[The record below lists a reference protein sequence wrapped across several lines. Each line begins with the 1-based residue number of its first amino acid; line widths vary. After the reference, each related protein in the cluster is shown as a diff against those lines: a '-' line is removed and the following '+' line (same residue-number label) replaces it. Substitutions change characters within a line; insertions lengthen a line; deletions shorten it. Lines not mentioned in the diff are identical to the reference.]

1 MFKLPYIIPED
12 ELELN
17 LILVLMIVN
26 KLNST
31 STGKLVLDNERLT
44 IYFYLV
50 KNPHI
55 LNKLLIFLS
64 KGNIQ
69 LKSYELSSFKAENS
83 DIDTLYDNSNIK
95 QYLQILIT
103 KELIEIRYNKK
114 IGFVYVTTYQV
125 KEIIENLDNQYLKRV
140 STFINKLGQI
150 NSIPISKINTNLK
163 QILNEDN

>member
-1 MFKLPYIIPED
+1 MFNLPYIIPED

-55 LNKLLIFLS
+55 LNKLLILLS
-64 KGNIQ
+64 KSNIQ
-69 LKSYELSSFKAENS
+69 LKSYELASFKAENL

-95 QYLQILIT
+95 QYLQILTT
-103 KELIEIRYNKK
+103 KELIEIKYNSKV
-114 IGFVYVTTYQV
+114 GFVYVPTSQA
-125 KEIIENLDNQYLKRV
+125 KKIIEKLNNIYLTRI
-140 STFINKLGQI
+140 STFINKLGQVS
-150 NSIPISKINTNLK
+150 SIQISKINTNLK
-163 QILNEDN
+163 KILNEDN

>member
-1 MFKLPYIIPED
+1 MFNLPYIIPED

-64 KGNIQ
+64 KSNIQ
-69 LKSYELSSFKAENS
+69 LKTYELSSFKAENL

-95 QYLQILIT
+95 QYLQILTT
-103 KELIEIRYNKK
+103 KELIEIKYNSKV
-114 IGFVYVTTYQV
+114 GFVYVPTSQA
-125 KEIIENLDNQYLKRV
+125 KEIIEKLNNKYLTRV
-140 STFINKLGQI
+140 STFINKLDQVS
-150 NSIPISKINTNLK
+150 SIQISKINTNLK
-163 QILNEDN
+163 KILNKDN

>member
-1 MFKLPYIIPED
+1 MFNLPYIIPED

-55 LNKLLIFLS
+55 LNKLLISLS
-64 KGNIQ
+64 KSNIQ
-69 LKSYELSSFKAENS
+69 LKSYELASFKAENF
-83 DIDTLYDNSNIK
+83 DIM
-95 QYLQILIT
+95 
-103 KELIEIRYNKK
+103 
-114 IGFVYVTTYQV
+114 
-125 KEIIENLDNQYLKRV
+125 
-140 STFINKLGQI
+140 
-150 NSIPISKINTNLK
+150 
-163 QILNEDN
+163 

>member
-1 MFKLPYIIPED
+1 MFNLPYIIPED

-17 LILVLMIVN
+17 LTLVLMIVN

-55 LNKLLIFLS
+55 LNKLLISLS
-64 KGNIQ
+64 KSNIQ
-69 LKSYELSSFKAENS
+69 LKSYELASFKAENL
-83 DIDTLYDNSNIK
+83 DIDTLYDNGNIK

-103 KELIEIRYNKK
+103 KELIEIKYNNKV
-114 IGFVYVTTYQV
+114 GFVYVPTSQA
-125 KEIIENLDNQYLKRV
+125 KEIIEKLNNKYLTRV
-140 STFINKLGQI
+140 STFINKLGQV
-150 NSIPISKINTNLK
+150 SSTQVSKINTNLK
-163 QILNEDN
+163 KILNKDN